1 MYPLLFWA
9 EIICYILSRTFAAT
23 WKLIWEFWHFQ
34 IVARMKCL
42 KPLIKFIFWKGHS
55 PPIQVVV
62 IYLFSFTKHTDI
74 KSDLMQV
81 WPFNEM
87 FYDRDKNVL
96 SVLKVV

>member
-1 MYPLLFWA
+1 MFKTIDKVYLLKRPL
-9 EIICYILSRTFAAT
+9 S
-23 WKLIWEFWHFQ
+23 Q
-34 IVARMKCL
+34 
-42 KPLIKFIFWKGHS
+42 
-55 PPIQVVV
+55 IQVVV

>member
-1 MYPLLFWA
+1 
-9 EIICYILSRTFAAT
+9 
-23 WKLIWEFWHFQ
+23 
-34 IVARMKCL
+34 MKCL